1 MCIVLLKLLKPWLL
15 LICSYYYLVWWKKVM
30 TSRPLQQYTAT
41 NIMLYYL
48 RQLIKLVLR
57 INLQQLLHSNEVWQL
72 FWVKMHSYKIYICT
86 MFDYSSIQVMGT
98 KWQCELYFVQAY
110 IIFHDALHV
119 CSNVP
124 ISCSIMCFLLFIYF
138 R

>member
-1 MCIVLLKLLKPWLL
+1 MKLLKPWLL

-30 TSRPLQQYTAT
+30 TSRPLQQDTAT

-86 MFDYSSIQVMGT
+86 MFDTILHPY
-98 KWQCELYFVQAY
+98 KLWELSDNVSY
-110 IIFHDALHV
+110 ILCKHTLSFMMLYMF

-124 ISCSIMCFLLFIYF
+124 ISCSIMCFLLLIYF